1 MKTIHLLF
9 CTLAITLASCDNNDD
24 ASSCESSL
32 PPATT
37 TGANTFGACI
47 NGKLLIPRSGSG
59 SFGTTP
65 RAARLLGGWPLVTDY
80 YELEI
85 RDLKSARSGFILLH
99 MDKVHELE
107 LAIYVIDQSN
117 GQNSLDGLDHTYLH
131 CRVFDDKTGQYQY
144 YRSFEDSGVLEI
156 TNYNFNNR
164 LLSGTFNSRA
174 VNSANPLDT
183 IEIKQGRFDLK
194 WNLLSDTKFP

>member
-24 ASSCESSL
+24 ASCESLL

-47 NGKLLIPRSGSG
+47 NGKLLIPRSGGG

-65 RAARLLGGWPLVTDY
+65 RAARLLGGYPLATDY

-85 RDLKSARSGFILLH
+85 RDLKSSRSSILLLH
-99 MDKVHELE
+99 MDNVHEYG
-107 LAIYVIDQSN
+107 AADYVIKESN
-117 GQNSLDGLDHTYLH
+117 GQSSIDGLDHTYLH
-131 CRVFDDKTGQYQY
+131 CRIFNDRSGQYEH
-144 YRSFEDSGVLEI
+144 YRSFNDSGLLTITRYDFERGIFSGYFNAWLKNSSNQNDSIQI
-156 TNYNFNNR
+156 TN
-164 LLSGTFNSRA
+164 A
-174 VNSANPLDT
+174 
-183 IEIKQGRFDLK
+183 RFDINGYTLP
-194 WNLLSDTKFP
+194 NISFP